1 MATPHKLLGRLALA
15 GVLAAATPA
24 LAGKRDQSVKFAYDQ
39 APENV
44 DPFFNNVRIGVI
56 IGQHVWD
63 TLVYRDPNT
72 GEYKG
77 QLATAWRQVDDK
89 TLEFDLR
96 QGVKFHD
103 GEEFDADDVVYT
115 LNFVSKPE
123 NKVPTQSNVNWI
135 DRAEKVDKYKV
146 RIFTKKVVPGGDRVS
161 RRPGGDAPERLL
173 RQGRAEGPEREA
185 GRLWSVPGSEPRAR
199 QVDHARAQPRLL
211 QGLAEGPGEGRPEDR
226 DPLHPRPSDADGG
239 VALRRHGLPHARA
252 KGPGRSGQGRAESAG
267 GQRRDDADRVPADE
281 RAGELGFPDAEE
293 P

>member
-1 MATPHKLLGRLALA
+1 MATRHKLLGLALA

-63 TLVYRDPNT
+63 TLIYRDPNT
-72 GEYKG
+72 DEYKG

-96 QGVKFHD
+96 QGVKFHN

-146 RIFTKKVVPGGDRVS
+146 RLITKKRVPGGDRVS
-161 RRPGGDAPERLL
+161 RRSGGDPSERVL
-173 RQGRAEGPEREA
+173 RQGRARRAEREA
-185 GRLWSVPGSEPRAR
+185 GRLRPVPGHEPRAR

-211 QGLAEGPGEGRPEDR
+211 QGFAQGPSRRSSKIEIRFIPDRQTQMAELLSGGMDFIMHVPKDQADQVKAVPNLQVVSGETMRIVFLQMNAQETPGSRC
-226 DPLHPRPSDADGG
+226 
-239 VALRRHGLPHARA
+239 
-252 KGPGRSGQGRAESAG
+252 
-267 GQRRDDADRVPADE
+267 
-281 RAGELGFPDAEE
+281 
-293 P
+293 